1 MWKQSIIT
9 WYFQYLLL
17 IFSFAVFWCNF
28 VFNILKRSMKHM
40 QTSLFGFPNKSEKQS
55 AIIWY
60 SSNTFCSNFCFDD
73 SQLQIIF
80 YIFKHIKSTIH
91 ILLKNTAW
99 ICKEI
104 ARGSSLSKSL
114 DDKRG
119 WSQKNSRPEN
129 RNGRASWWEKG
140 WNHKTSMPQ
149 IEKRFWSIGPRT
161 LCHH

>member
-1 MWKQSIIT
+1 MILSIPSAH
-9 WYFQYLLL
+9 
-17 IFSFAVFWCNF
+17 IFLCCFLMQFC
-28 VFNILKRSMKHM
+28 FNILKRSMKHM

-129 RNGRASWWEKG
+129 RNGRASWWERG

-149 IEKRFWSIGPRT
+149 IEKRFWSIGTRT

>member
-1 MWKQSIIT
+1 MWKQSIII

-28 VFNILKRSMKHM
+28 VFNILQRSMKHM

-60 SSNTFCSNFCFDD
+60 SSNTFCSNFCFDV
-73 SQLQIIF
+73 SRLQIIF
-80 YIFKHIKSTIH
+80 NIFKHIKSTIH

-114 DDKRG
+114 HDKRG
-119 WSQKNSRPEN
+119 WSQKNSRQ
-129 RNGRASWWEKG
+129 
-140 WNHKTSMPQ
+140 KTGLEGLLMGETVKP
-149 IEKRFWSIGPRT
+149 
-161 LCHH
+161 